1 MRELQV
7 VLLTPEEKTILQ
19 KVSYLLLDCPDG
31 KRGILPGHAPA
42 IIEVAIGVMEVRFQS
57 GEREYY
63 ALPGGIVEVT
73 PKTVTIF
80 TETCEKGSEIDEF
93 NTKRALESVKKEM
106 EDKKG
111 TPEAI
116 RLETRLL
123 FSLAKLK
130 ARELSQRRK

>member
-19 KVSYLLLDCPDG
+19 KVNYLLLDCPDG

-57 GEREYY
+57 GTREYY
-63 ALPGGIVEVT
+63 ALSGGIAEVT
-73 PKTVTIF
+73 PKAVTIL
-80 TETCEKGSEIDEF
+80 TETCERGSEIDEF
-93 NTKRALESVKKEM
+93 NTKRTLESIRKEM
-106 EDKKG
+106 QDKKG

-116 RLETRLL
+116 RLETKLL

-130 ARELSQRRK
+130 ARELSQRRR